1 MNQNPDDFEWTDQ
14 AFRATRPAHEVLP
27 PAFFDGLRQAQE
39 RRKQE
44 GRGKQKAPTK
54 QQVTLRLDA
63 DVLAALKQT
72 GQGWQTRLNQQ
83 LRTLF
88 LG

>member
-1 MNQNPDDFEWTDQ
+1 MNQNNDDFEWTEQ
-14 AFRATRPAHEVLP
+14 AFQAARPAREVLP
-27 PAFFDGLRQAQE
+27 PAFFDGVRQA
-39 RRKQE
+39 K

-63 DVLAALKQT
+63 DVLDALKKT
-72 GQGWQTRLNQQ
+72 GNGWQTRLNQQ

-88 LG
+88 LEVR